1 MLLPRRGLD
10 RGDDL
15 ARDAQ
20 LGKGA
25 EGRLQVGVVVADRL
39 VEADH
44 PFLDDVLAVGADE
57 EVGASLGPRE
67 AAVFLE
73 QLAQGAIVA
82 VPGSAD
88 ELVVTVK
95 RPRDWGAGGLG
106 SAEPSGTHRGRPS
119 RGSGDVV
126 ATHDLLRNVTD
137 DPDACT
143 SGLVT
148 TTSERPWSYARLHPC

>member
-44 PFLDDVLAVGADE
+44 AFLDDVLAVTADE
-57 EVGASLGPRE
+57 EGGARLGPGE
-67 AAVFLE
+67 AAVLLQ
-73 QLAQGAIVA
+73 QLAQRA
-82 VPGSAD
+82 VVTLPRSAD

-95 RPRDWGAGGLG
+95 GPRDWGACSLG
-106 SAEPSGTHRGRPS
+106 SA
-119 RGSGDVV
+119 
-126 ATHDLLRNVTD
+126 
-137 DPDACT
+137 
-143 SGLVT
+143 
-148 TTSERPWSYARLHPC
+148 